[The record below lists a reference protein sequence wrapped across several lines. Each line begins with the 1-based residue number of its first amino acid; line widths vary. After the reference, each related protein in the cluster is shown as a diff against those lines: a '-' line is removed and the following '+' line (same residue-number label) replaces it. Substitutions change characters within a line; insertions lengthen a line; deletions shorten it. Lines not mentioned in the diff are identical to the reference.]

1 MGGRIKKDR
10 GEILGVDVQIQSEEM
25 KECIQSC

>member
-1 MGGRIKKDR
+1 MGDQIKKDR